1 MKFTMR
7 RGLGV
12 AAAVTALTVGLP
24 SPAMAS
30 DSYHVMNTGDAFGG
44 PVFDYSGEAYFTE
57 HGDKVKI
64 CDTDADGYAVKMWV
78 SLDNA
83 YGPNLYSF
91 YRGGEDN
98 CATHEASEGGA
109 YNLPENRYI
118 GFLFCRYKDGQES
131 ECRAYK
137 FYNDH

>member
-1 MKFTMR
+1 MKFTVR
-7 RGLGV
+7 KALGV
-12 AAAVTALTVGLP
+12 AGAVTALTVALP

-57 HGDKVKI
+57 HGDIVKI
-64 CDTDADGYAVKMWV
+64 CDTDADGYAVKMYV
-78 SLDNA
+78 ALDNA
-83 YGPNLYSF
+83 DGAPLYSF
-91 YRGGEDN
+91 TRGGEGN
-98 CATHEASEGGA
+98 CATHQASEGGV

-118 GFLFCRYKDGQES
+118 GFQFCRYKDGHAG
-131 ECRAYK
+131 ECENYR